1 MEAEDGGRGGWR
13 QRRMEAEEDGGRGGW
28 RRRRMEAEQ
37 DGGRGGWRR
46 RMMEAEESMRG
57 NTDKCIGVGNT
68 ASMHK

>member
-1 MEAEDGGRGGWR
+1 MSPLAFCLFDMDSAHTVEGRGGWR

-28 RRRRMEAEQ
+28 RQRRMEAA
-37 DGGRGGWRR
+37 GMRR
-46 RMMEAEESMRG
+46 